1 MGALDILIEA
11 LGLPE
16 ESEEYG
22 VKYHTKGYYDANPD
36 DLAELLAKSM
46 KDHPDAVFMYLVARN
61 QELEERIEALENWR
75 SDFLHDR
82 EMEEYYEIHRSEEE

>member
-1 MGALDILIEA
+1 MDALDTLLNA
-11 LGLPE
+11 LGIPE
-16 ESEEYG
+16 YDEEGYSN
-22 VKYHTKGYYDANPD
+22 KGYYEANQD

-46 KDHPDAVFMYLVARN
+46 KDHSEAVFMYLFARN
-61 QELEERIEALENWR
+61 QELEERVEALEDWK

>member
-1 MGALDILIEA
+1 MDALDELIEA

-16 ESEEYG
+16 ETEEYG
-22 VKYHTKGYYDANPD
+22 VKFNTKDYYDGNPD
-36 DLAELLAKSM
+36 ELAKLLAKSM
-46 KDHPDAVFMYLVARN
+46 KDHPEAVFMYLWNRN
-61 QELEERIEALENWR
+61 NELEERIEALEDWR

>member
-1 MGALDILIEA
+1 MDALDRLIEA

-22 VKYHTKGYYDANPD
+22 VKFNTKGYYEANPD

-46 KDHPDAVFMYLVARN
+46 KDRPDAVFMYLFDRN
-61 QELEERIEALENWR
+61 KELEDRIEALEEWK
-75 SDFLHDR
+75 SDYLH
-82 EMEEYYEIHRSEEE
+82 EQAMNEYYEIHRSEEE